1 MLMALKRNEKG
12 LTLIELLAV
21 LVIVGIIAAIAIPA
35 IGNTIAK
42 SRVKADNASISLI
55 EESALRYVTDKELTA
70 TTTIPLADLVTNG
83 YLAKTPVLN
92 KLNITN
98 IQAVLSA
105 SDAWSITVTTT
116 PKT

>member
-35 IGNTIAK
+35 IGSTIAK
-42 SRVKADNASISLI
+42 SRDKADSASISLI
-55 EESALRYVTDKELTA
+55 EESALRYVTDKEY
-70 TTTIPLADLVTNG
+70 TTSQTISIDDLVSAG
-83 YLAKTPVLN
+83 YLAKAPTLN
-92 KLNITN
+92 KKNVTN
-98 IQAVLSA
+98 VKADLSA
-105 SDAWSITVTTT
+105 NDAWSITVTTT